1 MRRNKHIALFG
12 CYLIAVFI
20 ALLLCSTDALA
31 AESSN
36 NWRSTFDLVMR
47 WVNFAII
54 AFVLV
59 KFGRKPISD
68 FLANRREEIDY
79 QIEKYEQQKGA
90 AEEKVQEAKEMLN
103 DSVARFEK
111 VKQKIIE
118 DGEKKKQQI
127 IEDARQES
135 RTLLEGTQRKIQ
147 NQIAE
152 AKNLIRSE
160 LIESAIAL
168 AEKRLPQEITA
179 ADEQKLIEHYME
191 ITAGK

>member
-1 MRRNKHIALFG
+1 MSCLF
-12 CYLIAVFI
+12 CNHP
-20 ALLLCSTDALA
+20 
-31 AESSN
+31 ESSCIP
-36 NWRSTFDLVMR
+36 SPQVDYICGLCVVLLADADQADLKRAYQKALNKGYLRKVSALES
-47 WVNFAII
+47 FII
-54 AFVLV
+54 PD
-59 KFGRKPISD
+59 G
-68 FLANRREEIDY
+68 
-79 QIEKYEQQKGA
+79 KYEQQKGA
-90 AEEKVQEAKEMLN
+90 AEEKVQAAKEMLD

-111 VKQKIIE
+111 IKQKIIE

-135 RTLLEGTQRKIQ
+135 QMLLEGTQRKIQ

-168 AEKRLPQEITA
+168 AEKKLPQEITA
-179 ADEQKLIEHYME
+179 DDEQKLIEHYME

>member
-1 MRRNKHIALFG
+1 MRRNKHIALLG
-12 CYLIAVFI
+12 WYLIAIFI
-20 ALLLCSTDALA
+20 ALLLGSTDALA

-79 QIEKYEQQKGA
+79 QIGKYEQQKGA
-90 AEEKVQEAKEMLN
+90 AEEKVQAAKEMLD

-111 VKQKIIE
+111 IKQKIIE

-135 RTLLEGTQRKIQ
+135 QMLLEGTQRKIQ

-168 AEKRLPQEITA
+168 AEKKLPQEITA
-179 ADEQKLIEHYME
+179 DDEQKLIEHYME